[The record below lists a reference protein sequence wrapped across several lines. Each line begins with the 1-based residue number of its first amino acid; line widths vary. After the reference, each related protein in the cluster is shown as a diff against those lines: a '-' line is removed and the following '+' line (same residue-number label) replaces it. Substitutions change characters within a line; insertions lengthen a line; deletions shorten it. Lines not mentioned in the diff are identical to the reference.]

1 MSPFL
6 LATPGPAARF
16 RPFQLSLVPR
26 VRRRVLPSSFFSFCL
41 SSPFFFFFCP
51 LSGPGRLS
59 SLSLSLSLSL
69 SRQRLVFEAAR
80 KVSSREYPQP
90 PAPRWGGRR
99 NWRASR
105 KLEPASGTRPALF
118 NETRTTDRS
127 LVSVSSHKLHDEV
140 SQRAKRSAPRGRN
153 FRVIDIIPGEDY
165 KYSGSIFDLS
175 KLSHETEFIK
185 TRWLTRPSAQILRPP
200 VISFLRIRILLSGG
214 SLTFRG
220 TS

>member
-1 MSPFL
+1 MFVVVFFL
-6 LATPGPAARF
+6 LRF
-16 RPFQLSLVPR
+16 FLSVFPPR
-26 VRRRVLPSSFFSFCL
+26 S
-41 SSPFFFFFCP
+41 FFFFV
-51 LSGPGRLS
+51 LSLALAVS
-59 SLSLSLSLSL
+59 HLSLSFSLSL